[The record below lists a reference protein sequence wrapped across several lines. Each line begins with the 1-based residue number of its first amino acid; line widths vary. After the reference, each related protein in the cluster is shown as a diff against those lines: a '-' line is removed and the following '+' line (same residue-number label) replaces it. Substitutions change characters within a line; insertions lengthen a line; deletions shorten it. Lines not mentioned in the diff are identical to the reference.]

1 MNKWLF
7 FTLQLFRP
15 HVVGEFGPYLRLI
28 ILPQLV
34 AELELDKKRAS
45 FLRSLLRASYHT
57 SLLLRKTLSVDMT
70 DILSAIIC
78 FGDTPRKRI
87 PSTSYILVG
96 TSGWLTSRP
105 IVKRVSPHGTMGFMI
120 NVVMFLP
127 VHDELHQLQQE
138 LSGCKH
144 C

>member
-1 MNKWLF
+1 MF
-7 FTLQLFRP
+7 
-15 HVVGEFGPYLRLI
+15 RLI

-57 SLLLRKTLSVDMT
+57 PLLLRKTLSVDMT

-87 PSTSYILVG
+87 PSTSYILVVMVA
-96 TSGWLTSRP
+96 TPIKCFELLRFLCLNSSHEPHHLTPGHLGVNALLNHFSALNLAKDTCDTA
-105 IVKRVSPHGTMGFMI
+105 IEVI
-120 NVVMFLP
+120 N
-127 VHDELHQLQQE
+127 
-138 LSGCKH
+138 
-144 C
+144 